1 MEHTTTSI
9 SATSVSPG
17 TTATTTPNAT
27 ATANA
32 APAKT
37 FTKAVTGK
45 SISIISGG
53 TATNEL
59 VKLFESLSPNISYIL
74 PISDNGGST
83 SELLRVIGGP
93 AIGDIRSRL
102 TRLIPDKNEPIRVLL
117 SHRLPKVLQDAK
129 LEWSLIVDG
138 THSLWDKIDPAVKE
152 IIRSFLIH
160 VHTELLKR
168 SRNSAKNFRLELA
181 SVGNLFLTGVRLF
194 CGSLDSA
201 VELVLRICKIP
212 SSITIVPCLNTNFT
226 YHISALLK
234 NGEIITG
241 QSQISHPGS
250 LNPQIIT
257 RSQLSNHHTD
267 FKLRSNLTMHPPPIS
282 SSVST
287 SPNTHMG
294 EHALNNLSHS
304 NISTSSLTE
313 DNINSK
319 LNSLEKNKIKSEN
332 LIYGTTHIFNEDDDN
347 LISQN
352 GIDETSFVT
361 DSNNENIDESLFEI
375 ENMHI
380 HDVNKDISF
389 HSVPKTVE
397 ENEYEDFTEDE
408 DEYAT
413 PSYTHPDL
421 KVSQLHISKDECTPL
436 AAPIERIFYISPY
449 GEEIYPQ
456 AQTRVLKRLSTTD
469 CVVYSIGSLMTS
481 IIPVIILQGVGEA
494 IMNEKNL
501 PLNQRKKKILLLNG
515 TLDRETSSLTALGFL
530 KSIMNASIY
539 SMYTKRRKLSEK
551 TALSDA
557 LRSEDMS
564 LSSFVTHLVHLNPSR
579 NISIEEEKIES
590 LGIKC
595 VPVNPDSGDET
606 HYDLFDLRE
615 KINSI
620 INGEL

>member
-1 MEHTTTSI
+1 MEHTITSTTK
-9 SATSVSPG
+9 TSVSPG
-17 TTATTTPNAT
+17 TTATTTPSSS
-27 ATANA
+27 
-32 APAKT
+32 
-37 FTKAVTGK
+37 FTKAITGK

-102 TRLIPDKNEPIRVLL
+102 TRLIPDKNEQIRILL
-117 SHRLPKVLQDAK
+117 SYRLPKVLQDAK

-138 THSLWDKIDPAVKE
+138 THSLWDKIDPAIKE

-257 RSQLSNHHTD
+257 RSQLGNHHAD

-287 SPNTHMG
+287 SPNTHTW
-294 EHALNNLSHS
+294 EHGLNNLSHL
-304 NISTSSLTE
+304 NISTTSLTE

-319 LNSLEKNKIKSEN
+319 FNSLEKNKIKSEN
-332 LIYGTTHIFNEDDDN
+332 LIYGTTHIFNEEVN

-352 GIDETSFVT
+352 GIDEISFVS
-361 DSNNENIDESLFEI
+361 DNNNENIDESLFEI

-380 HDVNKDISF
+380 NDVNDDAPS
-389 HSVPKTVE
+389 HSVPKTLD
-397 ENEYEDFTEDE
+397 YEDVTEDE

-456 AQTRVLKRLSTTD
+456 AQTRVLKCLSSTD

-501 PLNQRKKKILLLNG
+501 PLDQRKKKILLLNG

-557 LRSEDMS
+557 LKTEDMS
-564 LSSFVTHLVHLNPSR
+564 LSSFVSHLVHLEPSR
-579 NISIEEEKIES
+579 NILIEKKKIKS

-595 VPVNPDSGDET
+595 VPVNPDPGDQT
-606 HYDLFDLRE
+606 HYDLVDLRE